1 LEVLNEQL
9 QGHPSEWSAKAERL
23 RAESLPESP
32 VATECELRAHAEATA
47 QGWETTASSEGN
59 TGMRQRLEVL
69 AAKLEKAQREAGTRV
84 GDADAAQRSELLKS
98 RRLLESVI
106 AGTEIDLKQFL
117 KLPQVHVSRHGA
129 VPRIVSLAQAYLSV
143 ARGIWSPDSIAVYLE
158 GIQSQHEL
166 LLHEVLLLPQALKFA
181 QLEYILDLG
190 ADGFASYPAAAE
202 EHTALAACIHS
213 LVRLNQ
219 YEWRPL
225 LESAVRFDA
234 VLREDPGGIFAK
246 MDDDTRYSYLVRV
259 AHLARHA
266 DFNEYE
272 TARAAI
278 AMAQAAEAAGDE
290 DPRRAQR
297 TQHVGYYLMAQG
309 LPALKQKIGYHAPPA
324 ERLRALLRRY
334 NEDVYIIGILTVSLL
349 LIVPIIA
356 PLVPHHEFWL
366 VMVGLLLAL
375 LPMTQGAVDIV
386 NQVVAF
392 FLKPE
397 ALPKLDYSD
406 GVPEE
411 ATTLVVVPTLLLRE
425 TQVRGL
431 FEELEA
437 RYLSN
442 EDPNIHFALL
452 TDFPDSAARPASEVD
467 HPLVQMAI
475 RWTEDLNA
483 KYAKGRGGAFL
494 LLHRHRVYNARQ
506 GVWMGWE
513 RKRGKLL
520 DLNKL
525 LLHRYDSFP
534 IKAGALDVLERVR
547 YVITL
552 DSDTKLPYSAAAR
565 MIGTICHPLNR
576 AIVNKKSGIVTVG
589 YGILQPRVGVSVASA
604 SRSRLAAIYS
614 GETGFDIYT
623 RAVSDVY
630 QDLFGEGIFTGK
642 GIYEASVLN
651 QVLEGRFPRNS
662 LLSHDLI
669 EGAYARAGLVT
680 DVEVIDDYPS
690 QYLAHTRRKHRWIRG
705 DWQILRWLFSPVPD
719 EAGNLVTNPISL
731 ISQWKIF
738 DNLRRSLVEPVT
750 FLVLIFGWFFL
761 PGGALYWTV
770 VTITLLLLGAM
781 VQLSF
786 DTARAVFRMNL
797 VAARAAV
804 STFAGSITM
813 ALINLT
819 FLAHQA
825 VLSLDAIVRT
835 LNRSLFSGRHLLEW
849 ETAAQAESSDKRT
862 SIDVYLQLSPALALL
877 LASGLWLHERSA
889 LYAAGPV
896 LFLWL
901 IAPFAAKWLNSD
913 PRKVEAPLSDRDK
926 QFLEEQALR
935 IWRFYADF
943 SGPESQWLV
952 PDNVEEKDLHA
963 VRMLTPTNIGMLLNA
978 RQAAVELGFLTVPEF
993 VEAARGALASFERLE
1008 KHRGHVYNWY
1018 DLESLQPILPV
1029 VVSTVDSGNLGAALY
1044 TLHMGAL
1051 DLLSRPLL
1059 SGESFALVD
1068 ATRTERAKEG
1078 DADGLLRLRVA
1089 ELYAHA
1095 AQATTTPPGIA
1106 HAQWLSEEVVR
1117 RRAALVKTVDAYLP
1131 WLRPEFVALAEV
1143 CAPLERPLPGLERLE
1158 PYIDEL
1164 SAALMK
1170 VKPEDRH
1177 YARAADL
1184 AVLLP
1189 AALESSRRLTDELK
1203 CISDMA
1209 ERFAEDMDYRFLFVG
1224 ARQLLS
1230 NGYDMARC
1238 ELHAPC
1244 FDLLASE
1251 ARMAAFLAVAKG
1263 DAPQQSWFRLDRSHV
1278 IVKGRAVLLSWTATM
1293 FEYLM
1298 PTLWMRSYPDTL
1310 LTNSLDAVVH
1320 VQRDAV
1326 RGMPWGISE
1335 SGYATTDAN
1344 GRYLYQA
1351 WGVPTLALK
1360 YEAESGPVISPYS
1373 TFLALPL
1380 APKAAIR
1387 NLRRMEKL
1395 GWVGEYGFYEAA
1407 DYIEANTLHGKPRL
1421 VQSWMAHHQGMSL
1434 LAITNFLRQN
1444 ILQTWF
1450 HSNPRV
1456 RAAEELLHEKALNKQ
1471 TLSELSKQAQ
1481 ARAKAE

>member
-1 LEVLNEQL
+1 
-9 QGHPSEWSAKAERL
+9 
-23 RAESLPESP
+23 
-32 VATECELRAHAEATA
+32 
-47 QGWETTASSEGN
+47 
-59 TGMRQRLEVL
+59 
-69 AAKLEKAQREAGTRV
+69 
-84 GDADAAQRSELLKS
+84 
-98 RRLLESVI
+98 
-106 AGTEIDLKQFL
+106 
-117 KLPQVHVSRHGA
+117 
-129 VPRIVSLAQAYLSV
+129 
-143 ARGIWSPDSIAVYLE
+143 
-158 GIQSQHEL
+158 
-166 LLHEVLLLPQALKFA
+166 
-181 QLEYILDLG
+181 
-190 ADGFASYPAAAE
+190 
-202 EHTALAACIHS
+202 
-213 LVRLNQ
+213 
-219 YEWRPL
+219 
-225 LESAVRFDA
+225 
-234 VLREDPGGIFAK
+234 
-246 MDDDTRYSYLVRV
+246 
-259 AHLARHA
+259 
-266 DFNEYE
+266 
-272 TARAAI
+272 
-278 AMAQAAEAAGDE
+278 
-290 DPRRAQR
+290 
-297 TQHVGYYLMAQG
+297 
-309 LPALKQKIGYHAPPA
+309 
-324 ERLRALLRRY
+324 
-334 NEDVYIIGILTVSLL
+334 
-349 LIVPIIA
+349 
-356 PLVPHHEFWL
+356 
-366 VMVGLLLAL
+366 
-375 LPMTQGAVDIV
+375 
-386 NQVVAF
+386 
-392 FLKPE
+392 
-397 ALPKLDYSD
+397 
-406 GVPEE
+406 
-411 ATTLVVVPTLLLRE
+411 
-425 TQVRGL
+425 
-431 FEELEA
+431 
-437 RYLSN
+437 
-442 EDPNIHFALL
+442 
-452 TDFPDSAARPASEVD
+452 
-467 HPLVQMAI
+467 
-475 RWTEDLNA
+475 
-483 KYAKGRGGAFL
+483 
-494 LLHRHRVYNARQ
+494 
-506 GVWMGWE
+506 
-513 RKRGKLL
+513 
-520 DLNKL
+520 
-525 LLHRYDSFP
+525 
-534 IKAGALDVLERVR
+534 
-547 YVITL
+547 
-552 DSDTKLPYSAAAR
+552 
-565 MIGTICHPLNR
+565 
-576 AIVNKKSGIVTVG
+576 
-589 YGILQPRVGVSVASA
+589 
-604 SRSRLAAIYS
+604 
-614 GETGFDIYT
+614 
-623 RAVSDVY
+623 
-630 QDLFGEGIFTGK
+630 
-642 GIYEASVLN
+642 
-651 QVLEGRFPRNS
+651 
-662 LLSHDLI
+662 
-669 EGAYARAGLVT
+669 
-680 DVEVIDDYPS
+680 
-690 QYLAHTRRKHRWIRG
+690 
-705 DWQILRWLFSPVPD
+705 
-719 EAGNLVTNPISL
+719 
-731 ISQWKIF
+731 
-738 DNLRRSLVEPVT
+738 
-750 FLVLIFGWFFL
+750 
-761 PGGALYWTV
+761 
-770 VTITLLLLGAM
+770 
-781 VQLSF
+781 
-786 DTARAVFRMNL
+786 
-797 VAARAAV
+797 
-804 STFAGSITM
+804 
-813 ALINLT
+813 
-819 FLAHQA
+819 
-825 VLSLDAIVRT
+825 
-835 LNRSLFSGRHLLEW
+835 
-849 ETAAQAESSDKRT
+849 
-862 SIDVYLQLSPALALL
+862 
-877 LASGLWLHERSA
+877 
-889 LYAAGPV
+889 
-896 LFLWL
+896 
-901 IAPFAAKWLNSD
+901 
-913 PRKVEAPLSDRDK
+913 
-926 QFLEEQALR
+926 
-935 IWRFYADF
+935 
-943 SGPESQWLV
+943 
-952 PDNVEEKDLHA
+952 
-963 VRMLTPTNIGMLLNA
+963 MLLNA